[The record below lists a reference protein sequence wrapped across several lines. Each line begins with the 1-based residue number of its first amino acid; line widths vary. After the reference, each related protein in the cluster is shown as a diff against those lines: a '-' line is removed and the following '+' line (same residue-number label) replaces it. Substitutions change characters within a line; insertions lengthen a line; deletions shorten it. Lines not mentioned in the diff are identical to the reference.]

1 MVEVNKGAIM
11 AAVEAIEGEAGEVVD
26 GAEDEDEDHDKI
38 PLPNFAPNTLHLLL
52 DTDIDTQP
60 SMNKR
65 LVRNSV
71 WFLTRSCDETRAPDI
86 LTVDSKSYFLTHY
99 SLYPLRILEWASV
112 SLKEGTS
119 DGRK

>member
-1 MVEVNKGAIM
+1 MEVNKGAIM

-71 WFLTRSCDETRAPDI
+71 WFLTRSCDEVKYQLDW
-86 LTVDSKSYFLTHY
+86 FN
-99 SLYPLRILEWASV
+99 
-112 SLKEGTS
+112 
-119 DGRK
+119 